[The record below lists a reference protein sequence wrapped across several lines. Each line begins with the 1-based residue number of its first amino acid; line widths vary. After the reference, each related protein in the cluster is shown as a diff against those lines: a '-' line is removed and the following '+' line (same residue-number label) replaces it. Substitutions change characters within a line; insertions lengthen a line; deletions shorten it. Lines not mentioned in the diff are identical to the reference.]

1 MKKLLAASL
10 LILFAAPAWAQ
21 GVFQNIKGNGKLT
34 TEERNVGNFHKIHS
48 SGSFDVV
55 VTDGSNTSVKV
66 EAEEN
71 LQKYIN
77 VSVNGDAL
85 VINHEKGHNIRA
97 TKGIKIYVTATALK
111 AIRNSGSGNIKTEN
125 RLKGSDDFEI
135 AMSGS
140 GNGSVD
146 VEASAITASISGSG
160 NLELKGTTNELDG
173 KISGSGNIKAKDLQ
187 SGITSIKISG
197 SGNAEV
203 VATKKLTTKIAGS
216 GEIKYWG
223 DAVVESKVSGSGH
236 ISKQH

>member
-1 MKKLLAASL
+1 MKKLVAASL
-10 LILFAAPAWAQ
+10 SFFFAASVLAQ

-34 TEERNVGNFHKIHS
+34 TEERNVGNFDRIHS
-48 SGSFDVV
+48 SGSFDVY
-55 VTDGSNTSVKV
+55 VTDGANTAVKV

-71 LQKYIN
+71 LQKYID
-77 VSVNGDAL
+77 VSVKGDAL
-85 VINHEKGHNIRA
+85 VITHEKGHNLRA

-111 AIRNSGSGNIKTEN
+111 AIRNSGSGNITTEN

-146 VEASAITASISGSG
+146 VEALQVKASISGSG

-173 KISGSGNIKAKDLQ
+173 KISGSGNIKAKELQ
-187 SGITSIKISG
+187 SGITSVKISG

-203 VATKKLTTKIAGS
+203 VATKKLSSKIAGS

>member
-1 MKKLLAASL
+1 MKKLVVLSL
-10 LILFAAPAWAQ
+10 FVACVIAVKAQ
-21 GVFQNIKGNGKLT
+21 KFQNIRGNGNIT
-34 TEERNVGNFHKIHS
+34 TEDRSVGSFDRIHN
-48 SGSFDVV
+48 SGSFDVFIK
-55 VTDGSNTSVKV
+55 DGANMSVKV

-71 LQKYIN
+71 LQKYID
-77 VSVNGDAL
+77 VSVQGGAL
-85 VINHEKGHNIRA
+85 VIKGEKFTNFRS
-97 TKGIKIYVTATALK
+97 TKPIKVYVTATSLK
-111 AIRNSGSGNIKTEN
+111 AIRNAGSGNITVEN
-125 RLKGSDDFEI
+125 RLKGGDDFEI

-146 VEASAITASISGSG
+146 VEASAVKASISGSG
-160 NLELKGTTNELDG
+160 NLVLKGKTNSLDG
-173 KISGSGNIKAKDLQ
+173 KISGSGNIKGREMQ

-203 VATKKLTTKIAGS
+203 VATEKLSTKISGS